1 MTQNIA
7 KPNQNIQA
15 APRRHEDT
23 EAMTT
28 KSAHPTPS
36 ISSAEVTDL
45 GTSESGGSTPTTPMA
60 DLRRSFAPETDPRP
74 ATASAGHVIVQ
85 SLASHGVKRTYVVPG
100 ESFLEVLD
108 GLHQSDIETI
118 VCRHE
123 GGAAYMA
130 EADGKMTQVPGIA
143 MVTRGPGAANAHVG
157 LHTAWQDSTPMVL
170 FVGLIPFTH
179 RDREAF
185 QEFDIKAWF
194 DTGAK
199 RVMVLDHPERA
210 SEIVAEAMFAA
221 TNGRPGP
228 VVVGLP
234 EDIIREHVPN
244 TIHPPI
250 PVATGGM
257 TVADSAAIAE
267 ALAASSKP
275 LFVTGGNDWTQHG
288 ADQLTQWLEKH
299 HIPAA
304 AEWRTEGTVPF
315 DSPSYVGPIGYG
327 RPRPTYDLLD
337 ETDLLIFVGTVP
349 GDVITD
355 GFVCRQDWTKKNF
368 LVTIDPSL
376 RGRSGPVS
384 YQIVAK
390 PDVFVRD
397 LTKIDLP
404 VKEEWK
410 FWTARMRGEQEK
422 FATLPPAT
430 PSDGKASMDTLMANL
445 VPALADDA
453 MVTFGAGEHTN
464 WAHRYFPTRRY
475 ASMISARNG
484 SMGYSIPSAI
494 AASLAHP
501 ERRVVTIAGDGEFLM
516 NGQEL
521 ATAAQYGA
529 TPLVV
534 VMDNQEYGTIRTH
547 QERHYPDRVSGTQL
561 KNPDFALMAQA
572 FGGYGV
578 RVEQDADVPQALQS
592 ALKAIDEDKVF
603 ALIHIIVEQRVK
615 AY

>member
-1 MTQNIA
+1 MTQVTA
-7 KPNQNIQA
+7 EQDEL
-15 APRRHEDT
+15 PRDLL
-23 EAMTT
+23 
-28 KSAHPTPS
+28 P
-36 ISSAEVTDL
+36 IS
-45 GTSESGGSTPTTPMA
+45 
-60 DLRRSFAPETDPRP
+60 RK
-74 ATASAGHVIVQ
+74 SAGHVIVDT
-85 SLASHGVKRTYVVPG
+85 LAAHGIKRAHVVPG
-100 ESFLEVLD
+100 ESFLDVLD
-108 GLHQSDIETI
+108 GLHDSPIETI

-123 GGAAYMA
+123 GGATYMA
-130 EADGKMTQVPGIA
+130 EADGKMNQLPGIA

-170 FVGLIPFTH
+170 FVGLIPFAH

-199 RVMVLDHPERA
+199 RVMVLDHAARA
-210 SEIVAEAMFAA
+210 SEIVAEALFAA
-221 TNGRPGP
+221 MSGRPGP

-234 EDIIREHVPN
+234 EDVIRQQIPAEL
-244 TIHPPI
+244 HPPI

-257 TVADSAAIAE
+257 TTVDAAALAD

-275 LFVTGGNDWTQHG
+275 LFVTGGNDWTQEA
-288 ADQLTQWLEKH
+288 ADQLTRWLEKH

-304 AEWRTEGTVPF
+304 AEWRTEGTIPF

-327 RPRPTYDLLD
+327 RPRPTYDLLE

-355 GFVCRQDWTKKNF
+355 GFLCRQDWTKKNF

-384 YQIVAK
+384 YQILAK
-390 PDVFVRD
+390 PDVFIRD
-397 LTKIDLP
+397 LAKIDLP
-404 VKEEWK
+404 VKDE
-410 FWTARMRGEQEK
+410 WTAWTSKMRAEQVA
-422 FATLPPAT
+422 FAALPPAT
-430 PSDGKASMDTLMANL
+430 PSAGPARMDTLMANL
-445 VPALADDA
+445 VPTLPHDA
-453 MVTFGAGEHTN
+453 MVTLGAGEHTN
-464 WAHRYFPTRRY
+464 WAHRYFPTQRY

-484 SMGYSIPSAI
+484 SMGYSVPSAI
-494 AASLAHP
+494 AASLEYP
-501 ERRVVTIAGDGEFLM
+501 GRRVVTIAGDGEFLM

-529 TPLVV
+529 TPLVI

-547 QERHYPDRVSGTQL
+547 QERHYPQRVSGTQL
-561 KNPDFALMAQA
+561 KNPEFALMAQA
-572 FGGYGV
+572 FGGFGIK
-578 RVEQDADVPQALQS
+578 VEHDADIPAAITA
-592 ALKAIDEDKVF
+592 ALKAIDEDRVF
-603 ALIHIIVEQRVK
+603 ALIHLVVEQRVK

>member
-1 MTQNIA
+1 MSTQALQI
-7 KPNQNIQA
+7 PLQTQ
-15 APRRHEDT
+15 
-23 EAMTT
+23 
-28 KSAHPTPS
+28 
-36 ISSAEVTDL
+36 
-45 GTSESGGSTPTTPMA
+45 TPTKK
-60 DLRRSFAPETDPRP
+60 
-74 ATASAGHVIVQ
+74 SAGHIIVDT
-85 SLASHGVKRTYVVPG
+85 LVAHGVERTYVIPG
-100 ESFLEVLD
+100 ESYLDVLD
-108 GLHQSDIETI
+108 GLHHSPIETV

-130 EADGKMTQVPGIA
+130 EADGKMHQRPGIA

-170 FVGLIPFTH
+170 FVGLIPFAH

-199 RVMVLDHPERA
+199 RVMVLDHAERA

-221 TNGRPGP
+221 MSGRPGP

-234 EDIIREHVPN
+234 EDVIREMVDPAL
-244 TIHPPI
+244 HPVI
-250 PVATGGM
+250 PVASGGM
-257 TVADSAAIAE
+257 TVTDWKE
-267 ALAASSKP
+267 LKNALKESTKP
-275 LFVTGGNDWTQHG
+275 LFVLGGNDWTQEG
-288 ADQLTQWLEKH
+288 TDALTGWLEQH
-299 HIPAA
+299 HLAA
-304 AEWRTEGTVPF
+304 AVEWRCEGNIPF
-315 DSPSYVGPIGYG
+315 SSPSYVGPIGYG
-327 RPRPTYDLLD
+327 RPKPTYDLLE

-355 GFVCRQDWTKKNF
+355 GFLVRQDWTKKNF

-384 YQIVAK
+384 HQIVSK

-397 LTKIDLP
+397 LVIMDLDAKP
-404 VKEEWK
+404 EWK
-410 FWTARMRGEQEK
+410 SFTERMRSEQEK
-422 FATLPPAT
+422 FAALPPVT
-430 PSDGKASMDTLMANL
+430 PSVGPARMDTLMANL
-445 VPALADDA
+445 VPGLPHDA
-453 MVTFGAGEHTN
+453 MITLGAGEHTN
-464 WAHRYFPTRRY
+464 WAHRYFPTELY

-484 SMGYSIPSAI
+484 SMGYSVPSAI
-494 AASLAHP
+494 AASLNFP
-501 ERRVVTIAGDGEFLM
+501 GRRVVTIAGDGEFLM

-529 TPLVV
+529 TPLVI

-572 FGGYGV
+572 FGGFGI
-578 RVEQDADVPQALQS
+578 RVENDADIPAALEAALQ
-592 ALKAIDEDKVF
+592 AIDEKGQF
-603 ALIHIIVEQRVK
+603 ALVHLIVAQRVR

>member
-1 MTQNIA
+1 MTQTAIA
-7 KPNQNIQA
+7 PQP
-15 APRRHEDT
+15 AP
-23 EAMTT
+23 A
-28 KSAHPTPS
+28 
-36 ISSAEVTDL
+36 
-45 GTSESGGSTPTTPMA
+45 SGGV
-60 DLRRSFAPETDPRP
+60 P
-74 ATASAGHVIVQ
+74 ALKSAGHVIVD
-85 SLASHGVKRTYVVPG
+85 SLVAHGVRRAHVVPG
-100 ESFLEVLD
+100 ESYLDVLD
-108 GLHQSDIETI
+108 GLHTSSIETI

-123 GGAAYMA
+123 GGASYMA
-130 EADGKMTQVPGIA
+130 EADGKLNQLPGVA

-170 FVGLIPFTH
+170 FVGLIPFAH

-210 SEIVAEAMFAA
+210 SEIVAEAFFAA
-221 TNGRPGP
+221 MSGRPGP

-234 EDIIREHVPN
+234 EDVIREQIDPEL
-244 TIHPPI
+244 HPPI

-257 TVADSAAIAE
+257 TTADSE
-267 ALAASSKP
+267 ALAAALAASRKP
-275 LFVTGGNDWTQHG
+275 LFVTGGNDWTQDG
-288 ADQLTQWLEKH
+288 ADQLTRWLEKH

-304 AEWRTEGTVPF
+304 AEWRTQGTVPF

-327 RPRPTYDLLD
+327 RPRPTYNLLE

-355 GFVCRQDWTKKNF
+355 GFLCRQDWKKKNF

-384 YQIVAK
+384 RQILAK
-390 PDVFVRD
+390 PDGFVRD
-397 LTKIDLP
+397 LARIKP
-404 VKEEWK
+404 EVKPEWK
-410 FWTARMRGEQEK
+410 TWTARMRAEQES
-422 FATLPPAT
+422 FAALPPAAPGT
-430 PSDGKASMDTLMANL
+430 GPARMDTLMANL
-445 VPALADDA
+445 VPTLPNDA
-453 MVTFGAGEHTN
+453 IVTFGAGEHTN
-464 WAHRYFPTRRY
+464 WAHRYFPTRGY

-501 ERRVVTIAGDGEFLM
+501 GRRVVTIAGDGEFLM

-529 TPLVV
+529 TPLVI

-561 KNPDFALMAQA
+561 KNPDFSLMATA
-572 FGGYGV
+572 FGGYGIK
-578 RVEQDADVPQALQS
+578 VERDADIPAAITA
-592 ALKAIDEDKVF
+592 ALKAIDEDKLF
-603 ALIHIIVEQRVK
+603 ALIHLVVEQRVK

>member
-1 MTQNIA
+1 MTEWQNHA
-7 KPNQNIQA
+7 VA
-15 APRRHEDT
+15 R
-23 EAMTT
+23 
-28 KSAHPTPS
+28 
-36 ISSAEVTDL
+36 
-45 GTSESGGSTPTTPMA
+45 
-60 DLRRSFAPETDPRP
+60 
-74 ATASAGHVIVQ
+74 SAGHVIVDT
-85 SLASHGVKRTYVVPG
+85 LAAHGIKRAHVVPG
-100 ESFLEVLD
+100 ESFLDVLD
-108 GLHQSDIETI
+108 GLYQSPIETI

-123 GGAAYMA
+123 GGATYMA
-130 EADGKMTQVPGIA
+130 EADGKMNQLPGIA

-157 LHTAWQDSTPMVL
+157 LHTAWQDSTPLVL
-170 FVGLIPFTH
+170 FVGLIPFAH

-194 DTGAK
+194 DSGAK
-199 RVMVLDHPERA
+199 RVMVLDHAERA
-210 SEIVAEAMFAA
+210 SEIVAEALFAA
-221 TNGRPGP
+221 MSGRPGP
-228 VVVGLP
+228 VIVGLP
-234 EDIIREHVPN
+234 EDVIRQQISVEL
-244 TIHPPI
+244 HPPI

-257 TVADSAAIAE
+257 TTVDAEALSA

-275 LFVTGGNDWTQHG
+275 LFVTGGNDWTQEA
-288 ADQLTQWLEKH
+288 ADQLTHWLEKH

-327 RPRPTYDLLD
+327 RPRPTYDLLE
-337 ETDLLIFVGTVP
+337 ETDLLVFVGTVP

-355 GFVCRQDWTKKNF
+355 GFLCRQDWNKKNF

-397 LTKIDLP
+397 LAKIKLP
-404 VKEEWK
+404 VKDEWK
-410 FWTARMRGEQEK
+410 AWTARMRGEQES
-422 FATLPPAT
+422 FAALPSAT
-430 PSDGKASMDTLMANL
+430 PTSGQARMDTLMANL
-445 VPALADDA
+445 VPTLPDDA
-453 MVTFGAGEHTN
+453 IVTLGAGEHTN

-484 SMGYSIPSAI
+484 SMGYSVPSAI
-494 AASLAHP
+494 AASLQYP
-501 ERRVVTIAGDGEFLM
+501 GRRIVTIAGDGEFLM

-529 TPLVV
+529 TPLVI
-534 VMDNQEYGTIRTH
+534 VMDNQEYGTIRSH
-547 QERHYPDRVSGTQL
+547 QEKHYPGRISGTQL

-572 FGGYGV
+572 FGGFGI
-578 RVEQDADVPQALQS
+578 RVEHDHDVPAAVEAALT
-592 ALKAIDEDKVF
+592 AIDNNKVF
-603 ALIHIIVEQRVK
+603 ALIHLVVEPRVK